1 MNTSHSSI
9 CGVTRRG
16 FLLGAATGLA
26 AGVPAAWWGA
36 RLLHREEPVSRF
48 TGSPGPEK
56 TSGEPMPGRYP
67 GRVIEVHHPHAVSAD
82 HAINGSVV
90 EKMIDRGM
98 AELTGA
104 DPRDIAGAWGKFFE
118 RGDVVGIKV
127 NPVGRK
133 RAEGSI
139 GSISNPEVVLK
150 IVRCLKEV
158 GIRPQ
163 DIIIFER
170 YANEFIEAGYAKM
183 MNERDMDGVRWLASS
198 SQYSDTQVDLAGF
211 DEGRDNVS
219 PELARHV
226 TGYDPDVFTT
236 MGFAGGWHNEK
247 DDRRF
252 RTHLSVIV
260 SRLINK
266 MITIPVLKDHR
277 SGGVTLALKNLSHGM
292 NNNVARSHLNLTE
305 HGFSEDSTFVN
316 GPNQC
321 NTFIPTAVSQHVL
334 RQRATLHILDGLIA
348 VYEGGPGSWNKT
360 WGTWR
365 YNSLLFAT
373 DPVAMDHVG
382 WDIIDAKRVRMGLLP
397 VEQTG
402 LVQRT
407 PTATIRTGLT
417 ALASYG
423 TLDAASLN
431 MIARNV
437 IDGWSSENFNLRQP
451 EHVVLA
457 GAVGLGKFKHED
469 IWHRRVDLTKEATSG
484 AG

>member
-1 MNTSHSSI
+1 MRTSRSGC

-16 FLLGAATGLA
+16 FLLGTATGLA
-26 AGVPAAWWGA
+26 AGIPATWWGA
-36 RLLHREEPVSRF
+36 QILRRGEPVSRF
-48 TGSPGPEK
+48 TGNPAPEK
-56 TSGEPMPGRYP
+56 ASTEPMPGKYP
-67 GRVIEVHHPHAVSAD
+67 GRVIEVHDPHAVSPL
-82 HAINGSVV
+82 HVINDKVV
-90 EKMIDRGM
+90 GKMIDRGM

-104 DPRDIAGAWGKFFE
+104 DPGDIKGSWGKFFE

-133 RAEGSI
+133 AIPKDGNGRNPNSV
-139 GSISNPEVVLK
+139 GSISNFEVVLK
-150 IVRCLKEV
+150 IVQCLKDL

-170 YANEFIEAGYAKM
+170 YAQEFVDAGYEALM
-183 MNERDMDGVRWLASS
+183 RTRAMEGVRWLASS
-198 SQYSDTQVDLAGF
+198 SNYSDAQVDLAGF

-219 PELARHV
+219 AELARHV

-236 MGFAGGWHNEK
+236 MGYAGTWHDQK

-292 NNNVARSHLNLTE
+292 NNNVARSHLLPAP
-305 HGFSEDSTFVN
+305 HGFSEDSRSVS

-321 NTFIPTAVSQHVL
+321 NTFIPQAVSQQVL
-334 RQRATLHILDGLIA
+334 RQRATLHVLDGLIG
-348 VYEGGPGSWNKT
+348 VYEGGPGSWNRT

-382 WDIIDAKRVRMGLLP
+382 WDIIDAKRVHMGLLP

-402 LVQRT
+402 LVHQT
-407 PTATIRTGLT
+407 STATIRTSLT

-431 MIARNV
+431 VIAKNV
-437 IDGWSSENFNLRQP
+437 NDGRSSENFNLRQP

-469 IWHRRVDLTKEATSG
+469 IWHRRVSV
-484 AG
+484 